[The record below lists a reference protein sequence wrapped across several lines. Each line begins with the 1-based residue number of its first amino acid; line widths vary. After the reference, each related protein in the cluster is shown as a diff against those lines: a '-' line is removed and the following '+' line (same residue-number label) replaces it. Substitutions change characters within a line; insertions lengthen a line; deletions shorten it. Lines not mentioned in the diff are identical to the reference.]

1 MKQRIK
7 KIENGVKEDKKRI
20 TQGMVKFIKMGKKL
34 KV

>member
-7 KIENGVKEDKKRI
+7 RIEDEVKNHKKRI
-20 TQGMVKFIKMGKKL
+20 TQGMVGFMKMGKKL